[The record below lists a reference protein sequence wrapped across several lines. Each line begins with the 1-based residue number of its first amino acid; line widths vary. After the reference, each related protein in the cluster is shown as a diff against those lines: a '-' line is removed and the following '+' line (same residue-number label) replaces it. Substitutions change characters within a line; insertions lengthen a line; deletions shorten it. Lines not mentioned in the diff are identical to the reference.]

1 MCMAIYFVP
10 GHPKTKLFI
19 SHCGSNS
26 AFEALYHAVPVICI
40 PLFFDQFAIAQRIVS
55 KGIGIRVDIASLTS
69 DNLEQAVLHVLSN
82 HR

>member
-1 MCMAIYFVP
+1 MYIVLFLQVIRKQNCSYLIVDLTVP
-10 GHPKTKLFI
+10 
-19 SHCGSNS
+19 
-26 AFEALYHAVPVICI
+26 FEALYHAVPIICI

-69 DNLEQAVLHVLSN
+69 DKIEQAVLHVLSN